1 MFFNKFDEYYQ
12 KLLNAQ
18 YDISEMVDHKL
29 TRWQMRED
37 FLKQIIVSQFPG
49 LSIISGI
56 ITDDTTQS
64 PQTDLIITKASCRF
78 RQLGAYNIVDIG
90 DVDMVLEV
98 KSNATGADFKKSNSD
113 FKKIKALATEK
124 VPLCWMF
131 CYRVDLQYKT
141 LINRFGYKWNSSISG
156 FDPYDLWLI
165 QYPNIDF
172 LICIQEAEDIS
183 GEECEVFI
191 IWNPDGTNWRWDF
204 EAKYSYLRDKPS
216 LKNLFSI
223 LSGIHR

>member
-1 MFFNKFDEYYQ
+1 MLFNKFDEYYQ

-18 YDISEMVDHKL
+18 YDISEMVNHKL

-56 ITDDTTQS
+56 ITDDTAQS

-78 RQLGAYNIVDIG
+78 RQLGVYNIVDIA
-90 DVDMVLEV
+90 DVEMVLEV
-98 KSNATGADFKKSNSD
+98 KSNATGTDLKKSNSD
-113 FKKIKALATEK
+113 FGKIKALATEK
-124 VPLCWMF
+124 IPLCGMF
-131 CYRVDLQYKT
+131 CYRIDLQYKT
-141 LINRFGYKWNSSISG
+141 LISRFGYKWNSRTIA
-156 FDPYDLWLI
+156 FDPYDNSLVE
-165 QYPNIDF
+165 YPNIDF
-172 LICIQEAEDIS
+172 LICIQEEEDLS

-191 IWNPDGTNWRWDF
+191 IWNPDGTNWRW
-204 EAKYSYLRDKPS
+204 EPEPKYSYLRDKPS